1 LRKEK
6 SMQPDDLSV
15 QPDKVPRTLPA
26 ELLKLTYQNRLRAIG
41 RELDLSNS
49 RSVLLLEVEGG
60 FVVRA
65 VSRSDRD
72 IDLVEFT
79 DDTFPERMISATEAR
94 GQGERDESPSPM
106 APTGFEDLL
115 RALGHV
121 LDERKAANI
130 VIAEKLDSIIVA
142 GDMLSGDTQEPFDSE
157 LDQARITALLDRA
170 FRMRQSGG

>member
-1 LRKEK
+1 
-6 SMQPDDLSV
+6 MQPDDMPVL
-15 QPDKVPRTLPA
+15 PDKVPRTLPA

-49 RSVLLLEVEGG
+49 RSVFLLEVDGG
-60 FVVRA
+60 FIVRA
-65 VSRSDRD
+65 VSRSDREL
-72 IDLVEFT
+72 DLVEFT
-79 DDTFPERMISATEAR
+79 DETYPERMIRATEAR
-94 GQGERDESPSPM
+94 GQGERDESPSPV

-130 VIAEKLDSIIVA
+130 VIAEKFDSIIVA
-142 GDMLSGDTQEPFDSE
+142 GDILTGDALEPFDSE

-170 FRMRQSGG
+170 FRMRRSGD